1 MKFTAQQIAT
11 VVHGE
16 VVGDPNAMVHSF
28 AKIEE
33 SKTGDLCFLANLAV
47 TNLPVFALLF
57 NFFFFC
63 MVYCFYI

>member
-28 AKIEE
+28 AKIE
-33 SKTGDLCFLANLAV
+33 
-47 TNLPVFALLF
+47 
-57 NFFFFC
+57 
-63 MVYCFYI
+63 